1 MTWFIRAWLSCNP
14 FIQQS
19 CIAFIWQRRSYDRLQ
34 KALDSI
40 LLIRRM
46 AQVFFFLINPI
57 CSWHYF
63 HDSRLGSPCLRITWK
78 LVDVSSPAALMLDGL
93 NCVLSHPGPI
103 LWNKEADGQGR
114 PSRSSLTTMVGDTIY
129 TSLSLIFLIMNFIRH
144 QLQCFLI
151 SRCVFVCSQ
160 QDFSKQQITHCQAST
175 EQGMIEQFTLRIWC
189 L

>member
-1 MTWFIRAWLSCNP
+1 MTWFIRVWLSCNP

-46 AQVFFFLINPI
+46 AQVFKKKNPI
-57 CSWHYF
+57 HYF
-63 HDSRLGSPCLRITWK
+63 HDSHLGSPRLRITWK

-93 NCVLSHPGPI
+93 NCILSYPGSI
-103 LWNKEADGQGR
+103 LWNKEADGQGG

-129 TSLSLIFLIMNFIRH
+129 TRLSLIFLIMKLIRH

-151 SRCVFVCSQ
+151 SGCVFVCSQ